1 MYFDRIRKSVGLT
14 RRQLA
19 KYVDVTTKDVKSWE
33 DGYSLPD
40 KIYWEKIEEAIKTPL
55 DQVEFPMFRT
65 LLDIRTSLGLTQTQ
79 FGDLIGVSLTT
90 VNRWE
95 MGKSFPPKTKWK
107 AIEEVLGIPFN
118 QIRFSK

>member
-1 MYFDRIRKSVGLT
+1 MYFDRIRKDIGLT

-19 KYVDVTTKDVKSWE
+19 KYVDVQTKDVKEWE
-33 DGYSLPD
+33 DGVSLPD
-40 KIYWEKIEEAIKTPL
+40 KEHWEKIEEAIKTSL
-55 DQVEFPMFRT
+55 DQVEFPMFRS
-65 LLDIRTSLGLTQTQ
+65 LFEIRTSLGLTQTQ

-95 MGKSFPPKTKWK
+95 QGKSFPPKTKWK

>member
-1 MYFDRIRKSVGLT
+1 MYFDRVRKEIGLT
-14 RRQLA
+14 RRQIA
-19 KYVDVTTKDVKSWE
+19 KYVDVTAKDVKDWE
-33 DGYSLPD
+33 DGKTLPP
-40 KIYWEKIEEAIKTPL
+40 KEMWSKIEEIIKTPL
-55 DQVEFPMFRT
+55 DQVEFPKFHT
-65 LLDIRTSLGLTQTQ
+65 LLEIRTELGLTQTQ
-79 FGDLIGVSLTT
+79 FGNLIGVSLTT